1 MQMASV
7 GPTPCSGLKSDI
19 ASPIPKAHLATVLNI
34 SPDAFATEARV
45 VTQVVR
51 AGSDVHRAMSVSST
65 RLSAQGTSY
74 ATWSPRAASRI
85 PMRSLSCAQRPS
97 PARYTNT
104 GLNVD
109 PANVIRRSSTRR
121 GELPGY
127 VYVTNQPRFK
137 YQACGL
143 CRRYRIDSPE
153 GWGIRRRAGQCG
165 DLHRCFRRAP
175 YLR

>member
-1 MQMASV
+1 MASV

-109 PANVIRRSSTRR
+109 PANVIRRS
-121 GELPGY
+121 
-127 VYVTNQPRFK
+127 
-137 YQACGL
+137 
-143 CRRYRIDSPE
+143 
-153 GWGIRRRAGQCG
+153 RRARGSS
-165 DLHRCFRRAP
+165 RRVAG
-175 YLR
+175 LRVCDEPATVQISGMWSLPPLSH